1 MSEENKRKSEEALAR
16 IHAKKDK
23 DIDIVKAL
31 IDSLNRQHEGLR
43 LGLNDIS
50 SEASYKAL
58 EKLTKE
64 NTDENTLI
72 VPSEDIHDY
81 EPQSFKPFQRKV
93 INSSLVT
100 VNQFM
105 DSMIIDE
112 AREHNIKKL
121 MAQGKQNVDKVE
133 IIDTEY
139 VDTDIEPYK
148 EILSGENPDIFIAMI
163 ALHDN
168 SDGPRRIYN
177 GREEGI
183 TTLIY
188 NKKADRLG
196 IVSNFDVSKM
206 DNLEL
211 REKGIV
217 CVDAREEKVS
227 DEFLDFVKAGNK
239 NIKDTD
245 IGGAVMLIVNPDL
258 MPYDNEKFDRLDFVF
273 SSLGCLDLRSDISN
287 IGLVCRVE
295 KPQNVSVNS
304 KMLSNMQKQVGD

>member
-16 IHAKKDK
+16 IHAKKD
-23 DIDIVKAL
+23 IVKVL
-31 IDSLNRQHEGLR
+31 IDSLNRQYEGR

-121 MAQGKQNVDKVE
+121 MAQGKQSIESIDKGSIVPE
-133 IIDTEY
+133 WYEEADVKRYI
-139 VDTDIEPYK
+139 
-148 EILSGENPDIFIAMI
+148 EILSGDNPNIFVSMI
-163 ALHDN
+163 ALQGKDEMTN
-168 SDGPRRIYN
+168 EPK
-177 GREEGI
+177 EKFAV
-183 TTLIY
+183 LMY
-188 NKKADRLG
+188 NKKEDIVG
-196 IVSNFDVSKM
+196 VVSNFDVNESERRK
-206 DNLEL
+206 L
-211 REKGIV
+211 RDKGIAFSNLNNDEDR
-217 CVDAREEKVS
+217 VDFMRFVKGVNRDIKDDDIYNS
-227 DEFLDFVKAGNK
+227 VYMISRPDFVRIDNYK
-239 NIKDTD
+239 
-245 IGGAVMLIVNPDL
+245 NPDEVGVFWGFL
-258 MPYDNEKFDRLDFVF
+258 SCALD
-273 SSLGCLDLRSDISN
+273 DAERYPADIEN
-287 IGLVCRVE
+287 TKLVCCIE
-295 KPQNVSVNS
+295 KPRDVSVNS
-304 KMLSNMQKQVGD
+304 KVLSNMQKQPGD